1 MTSPQPSQRPVAP
14 LPGWTVTH
22 RGRGRRP
29 DKIRSAV
36 ADRRPSV
43 CTICFYRIRT
53 TTQGERRH
61 LIDEAPA
68 MRDRSSGQVFC
79 DAVGEVLLAR
89 ILMYHRRPAHDGTL
103 WPPPDGGTGPV
114 ADRCSCCAPTV
125 ATYAV
130 LDTPTG
136 PRSVARRPLGSVER
150 GMVRDCTTFATTP
163 VGVDAHTRRSGLAR
177 AAVVSRTRMT
187 RR

>member
-61 LIDEAPA
+61 LN
-68 MRDRSSGQVFC
+68 RRSSPQRGTDQWPGLC

-89 ILMYHRRPAHDGTL
+89 ILMYHRRLAHDGTL
-103 WPPPDGGTGPV
+103 WLPPDGGTGPL

-125 ATYAV
+125 ARYAA
-130 LDTPTG
+130 LDMSTG
-136 PRSVARRPLGSVER
+136 PRSLARRPFGSVQR
-150 GMVRDCTTFATTP
+150 GMARDA
-163 VGVDAHTRRSGLAR
+163 RRSPRLLRAWVPILGGPGSQGLR
-177 AAVVSRTRMT
+177 
-187 RR
+187 

>member
-103 WPPPDGGTGPV
+103 WPPPDGGTGPL

-125 ATYAV
+125 ATYARAGYA
-130 LDTPTG
+130 DGATQ
-136 PRSVARRPLGSVER
+136 RSA
-150 GMVRDCTTFATTP
+150 
-163 VGVDAHTRRSGLAR
+163 
-177 AAVVSRTRMT
+177 AAVRIGREGNGQGLHDVRHDSCGRGCPY
-187 RR
+187 